1 MVTHVAADFRR
12 RQGPFE
18 QPPAA
23 GILFPDNKSLAS
35 SGGVPDHPGLSYRFS
50 EMRLTLI
57 QNDDQGGARLLFL
70 GMPDKDSFY
79 RDEDGTIV
87 GRAVGNSFMLDNT
100 GVAAMNAVQSDSRAA
115 SAATTND
122 ASDQPKLC
130 PDPSLDV
137 PGNKSDRSVAYQ
149 TQISGLPPGM
159 AVRFNVVMFDGC
171 RTTDGTLLEAKGPGL
186 AQHLNDDGEW
196 KPYIIETGKAD
207 LDDQIAR

>member
-1 MVTHVAADFRR
+1 
-12 RQGPFE
+12 
-18 QPPAA
+18 
-23 GILFPDNKSLAS
+23 
-35 SGGVPDHPGLSYRFS
+35 
-50 EMRLTLI
+50 MRLTLI

-100 GVAAMNAVQSDSRAA
+100 GVAAMNALQSDSRAA

-171 RTTDGTLLEAKGPGL
+171 RMTDGTLLEAKGPGL

-207 LDDQIAR
+207 LDDQIARQSQAAGERIVEWHVAEPRLAKDIEQFARNNGFANINVFITPPRTP